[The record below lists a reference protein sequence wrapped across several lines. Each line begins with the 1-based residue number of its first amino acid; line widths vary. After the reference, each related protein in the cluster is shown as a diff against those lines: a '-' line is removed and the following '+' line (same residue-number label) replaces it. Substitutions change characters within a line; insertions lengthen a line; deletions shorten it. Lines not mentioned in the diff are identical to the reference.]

1 MIILSRGDYL
11 MIWKINITY
20 TKVILKV
27 NKLTFSLNLNIYEP
41 VKQIQSS
48 LVILVTNIPSS
59 PS

>member
-20 TKVILKV
+20 AKVILKV